1 METVFVKQG
10 INWVQDLG
18 IYCFIG
24 GKSCTIEELGNY
36 QNYIF
41 VSSAMV
47 YIYEICF
54 LWNARLIVADGISR
68 IFIIYGLPWLYLLE
82 VNGWNFLKNLFI
94 NVLMFSVIS
103 FIRRIGD
110 TLQSYFNHTIGST
123 PTAFCRH
130 IEIFSARTIECIKT
144 RLTFSLYLFLN

>member
-68 IFIIYGLPWLYLLE
+68 IFIIYGLPWLYRPE
-82 VNGWNFLKNLFI
+82 VESAKLF
-94 NVLMFSVIS
+94 
-103 FIRRIGD
+103 
-110 TLQSYFNHTIGST
+110 QSYHRIYTYSI
-123 PTAFCRH
+123 
-130 IEIFSARTIECIKT
+130 
-144 RLTFSLYLFLN
+144 L